1 MGLKGAPLA
10 VLSSALVNLTRRR
23 HPAAHANIA
32 RGDGIDNEVD
42 AIMQT
47 LNLCTMISVTDRDGR
62 IIGVNDNFCRKSG
75 YEREELLGQPHSIV
89 NSGVQEPA
97 FWTDMWT
104 TIQAGQPWHGEVC
117 NRSKDGS
124 LHWVTCVIA
133 PILGDDGAIQKYVSI
148 RTDIMVATL
157 NEQLHRNREL
167 SLDEGPPTPG
177 AGCWAFDLDCARQ
190 QAEAAAAHE
199 RHIEQVKAQ
208 LQEINERFSIAS
220 ESAGIGIW
228 EFHVAADTLFWDEW
242 MHRIYGFQGISG
254 TLPFAKW
261 IESIDIGDRA
271 RCEAE
276 LAAAL
281 RGEREF
287 DSEFCIVRPDGEVRY
302 LKATARTQRAADGT
316 ALRMTGASFDITE
329 RKRAELE
336 LLETSSLLRTVLDS
350 ASQVSIIATDPDLV
364 IKMFNA
370 GAERMLGYSSGE
382 MVGRGTPLLIHDAD
396 EVSARGDVLATQ
408 LGRPIIGWGV
418 CVEPSMLNKPHR
430 WTYVG
435 KDGRRLTVSQIV
447 APMHT
452 VDGELLGYV
461 SVAHDVTHQLAY
473 EESLREATAR
483 AEHASRAKSEF
494 LANMSHEIRTPMNAV
509 IGLSYLLGRTP
520 LNEQQSAFLG
530 NINLASK
537 SLLAVISDVLDLSK
551 IEAGELLVEQAP
563 FSPRALLRGLADIM
577 APQASAKGISFKFD
591 VPDDLPATLEG
602 DANRL
607 SQILTN
613 LLSNAIRFTER
624 GGVELG
630 VRRIAAAATGV
641 TLCFVVRDTG
651 IGISPEAQQRLFAP
665 FAQADA
671 SITRRYG
678 GTGLGLSIVKSL
690 AHLLGGDVFMESTP
704 GVGSE
709 FRVVLEFALA
719 HQDDLAQQRT
729 DPAAPG
735 QHALAGVRVLVVDDS
750 DINLDVTKRILELE
764 GAVVWL
770 ASNGCDAL
778 DLLRTQPNNFDVVL
792 MDVQMPVLDGHSAT
806 RLIRDDLGLLTL
818 PIIALTAGA
827 LSSERLR
834 AVAAGMDDFIIKP
847 FDAQALI
854 SSILRYVKVEQAA
867 PAPPPAPATPLRVA
881 SSVTWPQVAGID
893 SKEARAR
900 MSNDLGLFRSSLKRL
915 LDEFAG
921 ISLPASADGPDA
933 LAVHAQRMHKLTG
946 IAGMLGAARI
956 RQLAI
961 EANDACKA
969 GSRERAADLT
979 AQLAAELHT
988 LNASAAPILEAARA
1002 DAEAVEP
1009 GGPPLEPRDIGD
1021 LIDLLRRQSLSALD
1035 CFNIMAPQMR
1045 RYLGKDT
1052 YAQVSE
1058 YIDNLRFT
1066 EACSL
1071 IERRSRSHTADLPTP
1086 AAAPAATPAAPRTG
1100 GNRARS
1106 LAH

>member
-1 MGLKGAPLA
+1 MGLMAAPLA
-10 VLSSALVNLTRRR
+10 VLSSAFVQLARRR
-23 HPAAHANIA
+23 QVEAEPMN
-32 RGDGIDNEVD
+32 D
-42 AIMQT
+42 ALLHT
-47 LNLCTMISVTDRDGR
+47 LNLCSMVSITDRTGS
-62 IIGVNDNFCRKSG
+62 IIGVNENFCRKSG

-89 NSGVQEPA
+89 NSGIQDAA
-97 FWTDMWT
+97 FWTDMWN
-104 TIQAGQPWHGEVC
+104 TIEAGQPWQGELC
-117 NRSKDGS
+117 NRAKDGS
-124 LHWVTCVIA
+124 LHWVSCVIA
-133 PILGDDGAIQKYVSI
+133 PVLGGDGGIQKYVSI
-148 RTDIMVATL
+148 RTDITVANL
-157 NEQLHRNREL
+157 NEQLNRNREL
-167 SLDEGPPTPG
+167 SLDSDVPTPG
-177 AGCWAFDLDCARQ
+177 AGAWAFDLDCGRR
-190 QAEAAAAHE
+190 QAEAALAHE
-199 RHIEQVKAQ
+199 RHIKHVKAQ
-208 LQEINERFSIAS
+208 LQESNERFAIAADT
-220 ESAGIGIW
+220 AGIGIW
-228 EFHVAADTLFWDEW
+228 EFDVAGDSLLWDDW
-242 MHRIYGFQGISG
+242 MYRIYGMQSRSG
-254 TLPFAKW
+254 TLPFARW
-261 IESIDIGDRA
+261 VQSLHPEDRE
-271 RCEAE
+271 RCNAE
-276 LAAAL
+276 IKAAL
-281 RGEREF
+281 RGEHEF
-287 DSEFCIVRPDGEVRY
+287 DSEFRIVRPEGEVRH
-302 LKATARTQRAADGT
+302 LKATARTQRAAEGT
-316 ALRMTGASFDITE
+316 ALRMTGVSFDITE

-336 LLETSSLLRTVLDS
+336 LLETTSLLRTVLDS

-382 MVGRGTPLLIHDAD
+382 MVGRGTPLLIHDPD
-396 EVSARGDVLATQ
+396 EVSARGDALAAQ

-430 WTYVG
+430 WTYAG

-452 VDGELLGYV
+452 GNGDLLGYV
-461 SVAHDVTHQLAY
+461 SVAHDVTHQLEY
-473 EESLREATAR
+473 EESLREATSR

-520 LNEQQSAFLG
+520 LNDQQSAFLG

-551 IEAGELLVEQAP
+551 IEAGELLVEQAA
-563 FSPRALLRGLADIM
+563 FSPRALLSGLADIM
-577 APQASAKGISFKFD
+577 APQAAAKGITFKLD
-591 VPDDLPATLEG
+591 VPEDLPATLEG

-607 SQILTN
+607 GQILTN

-651 IGISPEAQQRLFAP
+651 IGISAEAQMRLFAP

-690 AHLLGGDVFMESTP
+690 AHLLGGDVFMESKP
-704 GVGSE
+704 GEGSE

-719 HQDDLAQQRT
+719 THDDLAQQRP

-735 QHALAGVRVLVVDDS
+735 QHALRGVRILVVDDS

-764 GAVVWL
+764 GAAVWL
-770 ASNGCDAL
+770 AGNGRDAL
-778 DLLRTQPNNFDVVL
+778 DLLRTQPADFDVVL
-792 MDVQMPVLDGHSAT
+792 MDVQMPVLDGHTAT
-806 RLIRDDLGLLTL
+806 RIIRDELGLLTL

-854 SSILRYVKVEQAA
+854 SSILRYVKVDEPAR
-867 PAPPPAPATPLRVA
+867 APPPAATPAARPPSPA
-881 SSVTWPQVAGID
+881 AWPQVEGID
-893 SKEARAR
+893 AKDARAR

-921 ISLPASADGPDA
+921 ITLSGELE
-933 LAVHAQRMHKLTG
+933 VHAQRMHKLTG

-961 EANDACKA
+961 DANAACKA
-969 GSRERAADLT
+969 GERDRAAALT
-979 AQLAAELHT
+979 ARLAAELQV
-988 LNASAAPILEAARA
+988 LYVSAAPMLEAARA
-1002 DAEAVEP
+1002 IAEAVEP
-1009 GGPPLEPRDIGD
+1009 SGAPLEPKALED

-1035 CFNIMAPQMR
+1035 CFSRMGPQMR
-1045 RYLGKDT
+1045 RFLGREA

-1058 YIDNLRFT
+1058 YIDNLQFT
-1066 EACSL
+1066 EAFSV
-1071 IERRSRSHTADLPTP
+1071 IERQ
-1086 AAAPAATPAAPRTG
+1086 
-1100 GNRARS
+1100 NRARS
-1106 LAH
+1106 AELPGLLVGHGARAAGGYAVERLANSEQQ